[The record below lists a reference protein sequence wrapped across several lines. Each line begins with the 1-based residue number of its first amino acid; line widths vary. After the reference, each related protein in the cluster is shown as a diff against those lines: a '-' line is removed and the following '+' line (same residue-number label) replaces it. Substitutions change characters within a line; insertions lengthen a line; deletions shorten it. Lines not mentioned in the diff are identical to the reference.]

1 MEEAKKKIKKIE
13 EIETLVQVAK
23 KKGRKVVTTNGC
35 FDILHI
41 GHIRNLEKAKSL
53 GDFLIVGVNADQSVR
68 ENKGKSRPVVPEG
81 ERAEIIA
88 ALKSVDY
95 VFIFKDKTPSNW
107 LLKIKPH
114 IHVKGADRKLSQIVE
129 LETLKEISA
138 KLVRMPLIKGK
149 STSAL
154 IAKIRSL

>member
-1 MEEAKKKIKKIE
+1 MEEARQKIKGLE
-13 EIETLVQVAK
+13 EIRALAQMVK
-23 KKGRKVVTTNGC
+23 KKGRRVVTTNGC

-53 GDFLIVGVNADQSVR
+53 GDFLIVGVNADKSVR
-68 ENKGKSRPVVPEG
+68 ENKGKGRPVVPG
-81 ERAEIIA
+81 RERAEVIA
-88 ALKSVDY
+88 ALKSVDC
-95 VFIFKDKTPSNW
+95 VFIFKDKTPNNW
-107 LLKIKPH
+107 LRKIKPH

-129 LETLKEISA
+129 LKTLKEIGA
-138 KLVRMPLIKGK
+138 KLVRVPLIKGK